1 MERTGRRALEHDS
14 QHSAGRQ
21 QAAPA
26 GMLGLSNQAFA
37 ALVARDA
44 TKEKPKE
51 KAPVT
56 GPRVVFPDIGA
67 VPIESMQW
75 AGGGRPPGGGQ
86 DRPSEV
92 TFTSKVG
99 DHSSDLMRQALE
111 GKAQDVEVFLSGT
124 KFKLKGAMVSSYSTG
139 AGGENE
145 PLESW
150 TLNFQAIEFEGQKDG
165 DAEPPGGE
173 RYPG

>member
-14 QHSAGRQ
+14 QQSAAREQ
-21 QAAPA
+21 PAPA
-26 GMLGLSNQAFA
+26 LGFGNQAFA

-44 TKEKPKE
+44 KPKE
-51 KAPVT
+51 KPAVT
-56 GPRVVFPDIGA
+56 GPRVEFPDIGA

-75 AGGGRPPGGGQ
+75 AGGGGPPGRGE
-86 DRPSEV
+86 DRPSEI

-111 GKAQDVEVFLSGT
+111 GKAQDVDVFFGST
-124 KFKLKGAMVSSYSTG
+124 KFKLRGAMVSGYTTG
-139 AGGENE
+139 AGGEKE

-165 DAEPPGGE
+165 EHAQGE
-173 RYPG
+173 F

>member
-1 MERTGRRALEHDS
+1 MKKAGRRALDDS
-14 QHSAGRQ
+14 QHSPARE
-21 QAAPA
+21 APA
-26 GMLGLSNQAFA
+26 PASVLGFGNQALA
-37 ALVARDA
+37 ALIARDA

-51 KAPVT
+51 KPAVT
-56 GPRVVFPDIGA
+56 GPRVEFPDIGA

-75 AGGGRPPGGGQ
+75 AGGGRPRGRGQ
-86 DRPSEV
+86 DRPSEI

-111 GKAQDVEVFLSGT
+111 GKAHDVEVFFGST
-124 KFKLKGAMVSSYSTG
+124 KFKLKGAMVSSYTTG
-139 AGGENE
+139 AGGEKE
-145 PLESW
+145 PLETW

-165 DAEPPGGE
+165 DAEPPGSE